1 MTDNSSAI
9 DNARAWLADISAMI
23 AALNAAEAA
32 DGERDAIDDARQAI
46 DESILSIMVRDSWRH
61 PGHAAECGPAEYEL
75 LLSTGGPALRIR
87 GEVEN
92 GEPTSARLQYQNW
105 FTPWTDLDL
114 TAAEYADVTAFAQNF
129 YYGD

>member
-9 DNARAWLADISAMI
+9 DNARAWLSDISAMI

-61 PGHAAECGPAEYEL
+61 PDHVAECGPAEYEL
-75 LLSTGGPALRIR
+75 LLTTGGPALRIR

-92 GEPTSARLQYQNW
+92 GEPTSARLQYQDW

-129 YYGD
+129 DYGY

>member
-1 MTDNSSAI
+1 MSDAI
-9 DNARAWLADISAMI
+9 ENARNWVADISAMI

-32 DGERDAIDDARQAI
+32 DGERDAIDTARQAI
-46 DESILSIMVRDSWRH
+46 DESILSVLVRDGWRH
-61 PGHAAECGPAEYEL
+61 PGHASDYRGPAEYEL

-92 GEPTSARLQYQNW
+92 GEPTSARLQYQDW
-105 FTPWTDLDL
+105 FTPWTDLEL